1 LKGACFWHTKY
12 QALAF
17 FSPKRARDVLRGKPP
32 YSLDKAALMANVSKN
47 LGTLPMR
54 NRSRRRTNIGTI
66 RGPREEDLQL
76 DAAYGEGQGL
86 FSARGTF
93 RISDERDESRQPAY
107 NLAQVRCERK
117 AADYDT
123 QAEIECTVTEA
134 SVGASSGAP
143 SPNAPNCILD
153 VDVSVFIMKEIG
165 KGVLAGMA
173 DNGGS
178 TSCYNATLTINR
190 NTKRV
195 LRSFERTQYA
205 DNYDRSRA
213 GTCGPQ
219 RTQALMNCTAWVG
232 IAANNIPTQGERL
245 CDFEEH

>member
-1 LKGACFWHTKY
+1 MRH
-12 QALAF
+12 ALALSAILA
-17 FSPKRARDVLRGKPP
+17 FSPT
-32 YSLDKAALMANVSKN
+32 ANAEPFSTSPHVNSCSN
-47 LGTLPMR
+47 VT
-54 NRSRRRTNIGTI
+54 TNFSYYFKDHI
-66 RGPREEDLQL
+66 
-76 DAAYGEGQGL
+76 GEGQGL

-117 AADYDT
+117 AADYNT

-134 SVGASSGAP
+134 SVGSSSGAP

-153 VDVSVFIMKEIG
+153 VDVSVFTMKEIG

-195 LRSFERTQYA
+195 LRSFERTQFA
-205 DNYDRSRA
+205 DNYDRIHA

-232 IAANNIPTQGERL
+232 IAANNIATQGERL